1 MRLTDWQ
8 RYQSDPMHYVKK
20 IYRER
25 GRFAKMRGIPFN
37 LALSDL
43 PPVPTLC
50 PALGIPLKH
59 GGTNNPNSPSLDRL
73 IPERGYVKGNVY
85 WLSRRANGIK
95 HNADLRE
102 IENVAHWFRQQLRK
116 TSPMRGLWFFRCKQ
130 FVRRWSYILLR
141 MQHSPECGRGRGSLK
156 TA

>member
-8 RYQSDPMHYVKK
+8 RYQSDPLHYVKK

-25 GRFAKMRGIPFN
+25 KRFSRARGIPFEIQIK
-37 LALSDL
+37 DL
-43 PPVPTLC
+43 PLVPPLC
-50 PALGIPLKH
+50 PALGIPLMH
-59 GGTNNPNSPSLDRL
+59 GGLNNPNSPSLDRL

-85 WLSRRANGIK
+85 WLSRRANEIK
-95 HNADLRE
+95 HNANLRE

-116 TSPMRGLWFFRCKQ
+116 TSPMRGLWLFRCKQ
-130 FVRRWSYILLR
+130 FVRRWTHILLR
-141 MQHSPECGRGRGSLK
+141 MQHSPECGRGRGSLY